1 MFIMSKLRILGK
13 NDIFFKLI
21 LINFLQR
28 ASFIPENKVT
38 KINYWTKIYQSN
50 SNFNI
55 QIEQEKIIKI
65 LFFLSSYCTNLKLWN
80 SSQYDGSSM

>member
-1 MFIMSKLRILGK
+1 MMFIMSKLRILGK

-38 KINYWTKIYQSN
+38 KINYWTKIYQ
-50 SNFNI
+50 I
-55 QIEQEKIIKI
+55 QIQISIFKSNRK
-65 LFFLSSYCTNLKLWN
+65 K
-80 SSQYDGSSM
+80 